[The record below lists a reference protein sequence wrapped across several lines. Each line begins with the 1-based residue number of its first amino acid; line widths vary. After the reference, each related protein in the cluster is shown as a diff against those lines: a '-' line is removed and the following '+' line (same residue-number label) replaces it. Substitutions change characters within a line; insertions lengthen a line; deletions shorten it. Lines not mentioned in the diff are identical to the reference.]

1 MYQRQNLMSMQKG
14 KMVQNRRICYIMGN
28 MERNTFVINAITEA
42 LLDLLQIKSL
52 NSISIGEITT
62 RANVSRNS
70 FYRNFSSKEDIIRL
84 RIRTYLNQWSS
95 LTSDQNSDPKEIFA
109 QLFTI
114 AEQHKNFFL
123 ILKNADLLYLLQDE
137 FFKNYGP
144 SEEDDE
150 VSAYAKAFFA
160 YSTYGFLETWIKR
173 GMKQTAE
180 DMKNMLKNTDNH

>member
-1 MYQRQNLMSMQKG
+1 
-14 KMVQNRRICYIMGN
+14 MGN
-28 MERNTFVINAITEA
+28 QEKNTYVINAITEA
-42 LLDLLQIKSL
+42 LLDLLQTKPL
-52 NSISIGEITT
+52 NSFSIGEITT
-62 RANVSRNS
+62 KANVSRNS

-109 QLFTI
+109 QLFTV

-180 DMKNMLKNTDNH
+180 EMKNMLKNTDNH

>member
-1 MYQRQNLMSMQKG
+1 MYQHQNLMSMQKG
-14 KMVQNRRICYIMGN
+14 KMVQNRRICCIMGN
-28 MERNTFVINAITEA
+28 QEKNTYVINAITEA
-42 LLDLLQIKSL
+42 LLDLLQTKPL

-62 RANVSRNS
+62 KANVSRNS
-70 FYRNFSSKEDIIRL
+70 FYRNFSAKEDIIRL

-109 QLFTI
+109 QLFTV